1 MQLEKTFNWKKRW
14 CGIIRHIVSIGWPSG
29 TLLLIKWV
37 DNNGY
42 ISNTVWWIAGGLLLV
57 NFVLM
62 YWIRIK
68 FRYIS
73 SKRDKK

>member
-1 MQLEKTFNWKKRW
+1 MQSEKIFNWKKRC

-29 TLLLIKWV
+29 TLLLIKAA

-42 ISNTVWWIAGGLLLV
+42 ISNTVWWIAGGLLFV

-62 YWIRIK
+62 YWIRSK
-68 FRYIS
+68 FRHIS
-73 SKRDKK
+73 FERDKK